1 MLFQSLQL
9 VFLFVFTIA
18 NMAPTYAT
26 KTETVAPFNLTSPA
40 GKDIWRKPPSHN
52 VIDAPTHP
60 SPLLQYDLKSFQ
72 RARLT
77 FALPPGKELRQY
89 DQAGLL
95 LSFTKDDAPLGS
107 GKDKWIK
114 TGIEWYYGKPYLSTV
129 GCDSSADWSITPL
142 PEFQGNESRP
152 TAIVEARREK
162 DQLGKSLWVYQII
175 ENENGE
181 EVERRPL
188 REVNWIFAEEDGWKV
203 GIGGAVARPNKELG
217 DEELTAE
224 FAKGVTIETL
234 DYDTKLSD

>member
-1 MLFQSLQL
+1 
-9 VFLFVFTIA
+9 
-18 NMAPTYAT
+18 MAPTYAT
-26 KTETVAPFNLTSPA
+26 KTETIAPFNLTSPA
-40 GKDIWRKPPSHN
+40 GRDIWRKPPSHN

-60 SPLLQYDLKSFQ
+60 SPLPRFDLKSFQ

-77 FALPPGKELRQY
+77 FTLPPGKELRQY

-95 LSFTKDDAPLGS
+95 LSFTKEDAPLGS

-129 GCDSSADWSITPL
+129 GCDSSADWSITPV

-152 TAIVEARREK
+152 TAIVEARRER

-175 ENENGE
+175 ENEKGE

-188 REVNWIFAEEDGWKV
+188 REVNWLFADEEGWKV
-203 GIGGAVARPNKELG
+203 GIGGAVARPNKDLG

-224 FAKGVTIETL
+224 FGQGVTIELL
-234 DYDTKLSD
+234 DYEQKLSD

>member
-9 VFLFVFTIA
+9 VFLFVFTAA
-18 NMAPTYAT
+18 NMARTYAT

-52 VIDAPTHP
+52 VIDAPTYP

-142 PEFQGNESRP
+142 PEFQGNENRP
-152 TAIVEARREK
+152 TATVEARREK

-234 DYDTKLSD
+234 DYDTK